1 MLVKVRS
8 VRVMTFLASLTM
20 DLIVCFLDEA
30 IPPEAGFMGKNV
42 FYSKRVD
49 VVTKAKTF

>member
-1 MLVKVRS
+1 MIGPH
-8 VRVMTFLASLTM
+8 LAERALNAGKGPFCSCD
-20 DLIVCFLDEA
+20 DLSHISNQ
-30 IPPEAGFMGKNV
+30 AGFMGKNV